1 MTLDPDAPG
10 ASSNPSVM
18 PRAAAGPWRAVVV
31 DDEPLARQTMRLLL
45 AREDDFAIVAE
56 CGHGADA
63 IEATGRER
71 PDVLFLD
78 VQMPEVDGFEVL
90 RRLEPAAVP
99 VVIFVTAFDRYALQ
113 AFEQHALDYLLKPF
127 SDERFAIVL
136 GRARERLRERTFAS
150 MAGRLSD
157 LLSATAAASAAASGP
172 TATAAATALA
182 AASRQLVVRDAG
194 RTLVLPHDDIVWIE
208 AEDYCARIHLRG
220 RTLLVRESL
229 RALGDSLE
237 GAGFVRVHRSAIANV
252 ACIREIEPLASGD
265 QRLTLSDGTVLKISR
280 TYRAHVVKAVERGPR
295 SR

>member
-1 MTLDPDAPG
+1 MTMMLDPPD
-10 ASSNPSVM
+10 
-18 PRAAAGPWRAVVV
+18 AAAAARGPWRAVVV

-56 CGHGADA
+56 CSHGADA
-63 IEATGRER
+63 IDAIRRER

-90 RRLEPAAVP
+90 RQLEPGAVP

-136 GRARERLRERTFAS
+136 GRTRVRLSERTFAS

-157 LLSATAAASAAASGP
+157 LLSATAAASAARP
-172 TATAAATALA
+172 AAAA
-182 AASRQLVVRDAG
+182 AAVTGSSASRQLVVRDAG
-194 RTLVLPHDDIVWIE
+194 RTIVIPHDDIVWIE

-220 RTLLVRESL
+220 RTLLVRDSL
-229 RALGDSLE
+229 RALGDSLD

-280 TYRAHVVKAVERGPR
+280 TYRAHVVKAVGKG
-295 SR
+295 